1 MHSRRK
7 RLTDQAP
14 GAAEWTTRSIPGR
27 RVREGNL
34 DFLVPVSVL
43 QLEEGGRQ
51 QCSVGL
57 NLMTLHWWR
66 QAVHWKYSRLSRRN
80 ELLWPQP
87 HAGQAKPDGQRDSI
101 SAASHLSSL
110 P

>member
-1 MHSRRK
+1 MSSSAATLFLDWVSRCMARNQ
-7 RLTDQAP
+7 RASP
-14 GAAEWTTRSIPGR
+14 S
-27 RVREGNL
+27 
-34 DFLVPVSVL
+34 LVASKIVP
-43 QLEEGGRQ
+43 
-51 QCSVGL
+51 
-57 NLMTLHWWR
+57 LMTLHWWR
-66 QAVHWKYSRLSRRN
+66 QAVHWKYSRPSRRN